1 MRVGPPP
8 ARRPLTSRPTPVR
21 LRSHLLGL
29 AAGLAAAAG
38 AAAAQPPSAPA
49 PAPWRYGASLV
60 AGVSQYDLSGTGTTA
75 VLGMRLDAELRRWL
89 VAEAALGFFRPEEQ
103 VGERTRYTL
112 PEAQLQVQWP
122 GRVVRPYLGAGGGY
136 LLADGA
142 RGGRGTASAAG
153 GARIALPGP
162 RFDARGELRVRG
174 VGSGFSGA
182 AAEWVVGLGYRF

>member
-1 MRVGPPP
+1 
-8 ARRPLTSRPTPVR
+8 VR
-21 LRSHLLGL
+21 LRSHLLYH

-38 AAAAQPPSAPA
+38 AAAAQPPSA

-103 VGERTRYTL
+103 VGERMRYTL

-136 LLADGA
+136 LLADGS
-142 RGGRGTASAAG
+142 RGRQGTASASG
-153 GARIALPGP
+153 GARVALPGA
-162 RFDARGELRVRG
+162 RVDARGELRVRG
-174 VGSGFSGA
+174 VGSRFSGA